1 MYLDKPLS
9 FNGELLGMDRELGD
23 RLAVKPSCKRDAWT
37 TAEISRFLH
46 WHFTTTR
53 WNQLMSR
60 VLLVEDEPAIADT
73 LVYALE
79 TECFSVI
86 HALTGADALAAA
98 ARETFDFAILDIGLP
113 DMTGLDVC
121 RRLRET
127 SSIPVLFLTA
137 RDGEV
142 DRILGLELG
151 GDDYVTKPF
160 SPREIVARV
169 RAILRRSQSIPPAA
183 QTNPDP
189 SSSMTLH
196 HDESSMR
203 IHCHGVALDLTAHE
217 YKLLLVLLGKPG
229 RVYTRDQLLDQ
240 AWEDPGAVTDR
251 TIDAHVKSI
260 RAKMRLARSGA
271 EELIETR
278 RGLGYLLSL

>member
-1 MYLDKPLS
+1 MP
-9 FNGELLGMDRELGD
+9 
-23 RLAVKPSCKRDAWT
+23 
-37 TAEISRFLH
+37 
-46 WHFTTTR
+46 
-53 WNQLMSR
+53 R

-79 TECFSVI
+79 TECFEVT
-86 HALTGADALAAA
+86 HTLTGVDALAAA
-98 ARETFDFAILDIGLP
+98 AREDFDFAILDIGLP

-169 RAILRRSQSIPPAA
+169 RAILRRSQTQAPLLQSNPAA
-183 QTNPDP
+183 ANPKTLYHD
-189 SSSMTLH
+189 SSA
-196 HDESSMR
+196 MR
-203 IHCHGVALDLTAHE
+203 VHCHGELLDLTAHE
-217 YKLLLVLLGKPG
+217 YKLLLVLLERPG
-229 RVYTRDQLLDQ
+229 RVFTRDQLLEH
-240 AWEDPGAVTDR
+240 AWQDPGAVTDR
-251 TIDAHVKSI
+251 TIDAHIKSI
-260 RAKMRLARSGA
+260 RAKLRTVRVGA
-271 EELIETR
+271 EDLIQTR

>member
-1 MYLDKPLS
+1 MP
-9 FNGELLGMDRELGD
+9 
-23 RLAVKPSCKRDAWT
+23 
-37 TAEISRFLH
+37 
-46 WHFTTTR
+46 
-53 WNQLMSR
+53 R

-79 TECFSVI
+79 TECFEVV

-98 ARETFDFAILDIGLP
+98 ARTSFDFAILDIGLP

-121 RRLRET
+121 VRLRAT
-127 SSIPVLFLTA
+127 SAIPVLFLTA
-137 RDGEV
+137 RDAEV

-169 RAILRRSQSIPPAA
+169 RAILRRSQPAA
-183 QTNPDP
+183 IGPQDGAVAENGKI
-189 SSSMTLH
+189 LR
-196 HDESSMR
+196 HDASSMR
-203 IHCHGVALDLTAHE
+203 IHCHGETLDLTAHE
-217 YKLLLVLLGKPG
+217 YKLLLVLLEKPG
-229 RVYTRDQLLDQ
+229 RVFTRDQLLEH
-240 AWEDPGAVTDR
+240 AWQDPGAVTDR

-260 RAKMRLARSGA
+260 RAKLRAIRVGA
-271 EELIETR
+271 EDLIQTR

>member
-1 MYLDKPLS
+1 MP
-9 FNGELLGMDRELGD
+9 
-23 RLAVKPSCKRDAWT
+23 
-37 TAEISRFLH
+37 
-46 WHFTTTR
+46 
-53 WNQLMSR
+53 R

-73 LVYALE
+73 LVYALG
-79 TECFSVI
+79 TECFEVV

-98 ARETFDFAILDIGLP
+98 GRETFDFAILDIGLP

-127 SSIPVLFLTA
+127 STIPVLFLTA

-169 RAILRRSQSIPPAA
+169 RAILRRSQSPPSAPPTSGGA
-183 QTNPDP
+183 GKI
-189 SSSMTLH
+189 LH
-196 HDESSMR
+196 HDTSAMR
-203 IHCHGVALDLTAHE
+203 IHCHGELLDLTAHE
-217 YKLLLVLLGKPG
+217 YKLLLVLLEKPG
-229 RVYTRDQLLDQ
+229 RVFTRDQLLEH
-240 AWEDPGAVTDR
+240 AWQDPGAVTDR

-260 RAKMRLARSGA
+260 RAKLRLVRVGA
-271 EELIETR
+271 EDLIQTR